1 MNDFTAGLSNIADEE
16 TIISVEFQYLIN
28 LIQKNQFDTIYHEH
42 FSYYSLISF
51 ENLIKKHDLKI
62 FDVRKNKNTRWK
74 FKSIFM
80 QKF

>member
-62 FDVRKNKNTRWK
+62 FDVRKIKTHGGSLRV
-74 FKSIFM
+74 FM